1 MLNTKLEAEVGT
13 RESLSEVRLEAKL
26 QTEGLKRTDFDAC
39 EARGKDSLQGF
50 ISGANPKL
58 DETLTAKL
66 KAEG

>member
-26 QTEGLKRTDFDAC
+26 QAEELERTDFDAC
-39 EARGKDSLQGF
+39 EDRGNDSLQGF
-50 ISGANPKL
+50 ISGVNPKL

-66 KAEG
+66 KTEG